1 MNKEV
6 IVTISGLH
14 SSDGENLAT
23 KVSGEYFLRNGT
35 HYCVYEE
42 QEEGFD
48 QTTKCTIKI
57 KDRKLEMFR
66 QGLLRTRMIFEE
78 GVKHMTGYQ
87 TPYGQMVLGVETKSV
102 RVLETD
108 DCIRVVVEYTLE
120 ADGAYLSDSKIDM
133 TIKQK

>member
-14 SSDGENLAT
+14 SSDGENVAT
-23 KVSGEYFLRNGT
+23 KARGEYFLRNGT
-35 HYCVYEE
+35 HYVMYEE
-42 QEEGFD
+42 QEEGFSEI
-48 QTTKCTIKI
+48 TKCTIKI
-57 KDRKLEMFR
+57 KDRKLEMLR
-66 QGLLRTRMIFEE
+66 QGLLRTHMVFEE

-108 DCIRVVVEYTLE
+108 SCIRVTVEYTLE
-120 ADGAYLSDSKIDM
+120 ADGAYLSDSKIDIA
-133 TIKQK
+133 IKQK